1 MAVGA
6 FAISFNAFAAKH
18 LPLFEGL
25 ILIMFLIGF
34 FVIIIPLWVLA
45 PRASVSDV
53 FGKFENWGGWASMGG
68 ACIVG
73 QMAASAAFIVR
84 FLRYALAVV
93 SLTIATGRRQRRP
106 HGRGS
111 QECFARCPAH
121 DDADRLPER
130 RPRLHHDRH
139 FLLRHPIRRRA
150 SHHVDRTLS
159 LRRYLRDR
167 NWQHG
172 RRNRHD
178 RPHGLDDPQHVH
190 QLDRGRIPSSLVF
203 RSR

>member
-1 MAVGA
+1 MTMAVGA

-84 FLRYALAVV
+84 
-93 SLTIATGRRQRRP
+93 
-106 HGRGS
+106 
-111 QECFARCPAH
+111 
-121 DDADRLPER
+121 
-130 RPRLHHDRH
+130 
-139 FLLRHPIRRRA
+139 
-150 SHHVDRTLS
+150 S
-159 LRRYLRDR
+159 LRSMLFFS
-167 NWQHG
+167 H
-172 RRNRHD
+172 
-178 RPHGLDDPQHVH
+178 
-190 QLDRGRIPSSLVF
+190 
-203 RSR
+203 